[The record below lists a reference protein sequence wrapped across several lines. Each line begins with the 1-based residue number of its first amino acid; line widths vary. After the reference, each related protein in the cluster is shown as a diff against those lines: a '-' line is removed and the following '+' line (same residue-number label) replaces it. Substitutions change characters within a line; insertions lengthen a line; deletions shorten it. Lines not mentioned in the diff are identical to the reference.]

1 MLLLIEKMTD
11 DMQLRGFS
19 PKTIYAYT
27 AHARRFEEH
36 FGKHPARM
44 GEKQVRQY
52 LLHVISQGIS
62 SSYANGCYSA
72 LRFLYETSLG
82 KDWNMKNI
90 PRSKKQC
97 KLPVVLS
104 LQEVL
109 SIFHA
114 VSNLKHKAILTTT
127 YDAGLRVSETANLLV
142 SDIDSSRMSIF
153 IRQGKGQRD
162 RYSLLS
168 QANLVL
174 LREYWRQY
182 KPSSFLF
189 PGSSPDKPI
198 STRTIQQVFYDAR
211 KNANIDKPAS
221 VHSLRH
227 SFATHL
233 LEAGTDLFRIQ
244 QLLGHFNLETTSK
257 YLHMVQ
263 GKVLQVKSPLALLED
278 NSDVW

>member
-1 MLLLIEKMTD
+1 MYQLIEKMTD
-11 DMQLRGFS
+11 DMQLRSYS
-19 PKTIYAYT
+19 PKTIYAYIS
-27 AHARRFEEH
+27 HVKRFEKH
-36 FGKHPARM
+36 FEKHPARL
-44 GEKQVRQY
+44 GEKQIRQY

-82 KDWNMKNI
+82 MDWNMKNI
-90 PRSKKQC
+90 PRSKKQS

-104 LQEVL
+104 LQEVS
-109 SIFHA
+109 SIFDA
-114 VSNLKHKAILTTT
+114 VSNLKHKAILMTT
-127 YDAGLRVSETANLLV
+127 YDAGLRVSETANLLI

-153 IRQGKGQRD
+153 VRQGKGQRD

-168 QANLVL
+168 QPNLLL

-182 KPSSFLF
+182 KPSSYLF
-189 PGSSPDKPI
+189 PGISSDTPI
-198 STRTIQQVFYDAR
+198 SIRTIQQVFYDAR
-211 KNANIDKPAS
+211 KKACIDKPAS

-244 QLLGHFNLETTSK
+244 QLLGHFNLGTTSR

-263 GKVLQVKSPLALLED
+263 GKVLQVKSPLGLLED
-278 NSDVW
+278 YKHV

>member
-1 MLLLIEKMTD
+1 MYQLIEKMTD
-11 DMQLRGFS
+11 DMQLRGYS
-19 PKTIYAYT
+19 PKTISAYT
-27 AHARRFEEH
+27 SHVKRFEEH
-36 FGKHPARM
+36 FGTHPACL
-44 GEKQVRQY
+44 GETQIRQY

-82 KDWNMKNI
+82 MDWNMKNI
-90 PRSKKQC
+90 PRSKKQS

-109 SIFHA
+109 SIFDA
-114 VSNLKHKAILTTT
+114 VSNLKHKAILMTT
-127 YDAGLRVSETANLLV
+127 YDAGLRVSETANLLI

-153 IRQGKGQRD
+153 VRQGKGQRD

-168 QANLVL
+168 QPNLLL

-182 KPSSFLF
+182 KPSSYLF
-189 PGSSPDKPI
+189 PGISSDTPI

-211 KNANIDKPAS
+211 KKACINKPAS

-244 QLLGHFNLETTSK
+244 QLLGHFNLGTTSK

-263 GKVLQVKSPLALLED
+263 TKVLQVRSPLDLLED
-278 NSDVW
+278 YKHV

>member
-1 MLLLIEKMTD
+1 MYQLIEKMTD
-11 DMQLRGFS
+11 DMQLRGYS
-19 PKTIYAYT
+19 PKTIYAYIS
-27 AHARRFEEH
+27 HVKRFEQH
-36 FGKHPARM
+36 FGNHPACL
-44 GEKQVRQY
+44 GETQIRQY

-72 LRFLYETSLG
+72 LRFLFETSLG
-82 KDWNMKNI
+82 MDWNMKNI
-90 PRSKKQC
+90 PRSKKQS

-104 LQEVL
+104 VQEVS
-109 SIFHA
+109 SIFDA
-114 VSNLKHKAILTTT
+114 VSNIKHKAILMTT
-127 YDAGLRVSETANLLV
+127 YDAGLRVSETANLLI

-153 IRQGKGQRD
+153 VRQGKRQRD

-168 QANLVL
+168 QPNLLL

-182 KPSSFLF
+182 KPSSYLF
-189 PGSSPDKPI
+189 PGISPDTPI
-198 STRTIQQVFYDAR
+198 STRTIQQVFCDAR
-211 KNANIDKPAS
+211 KKACIDKPAS

-244 QLLGHFNLETTSK
+244 QLLGHFNLGTTSK

-263 GKVLQVKSPLALLED
+263 GKILQVRSPLDLLED
-278 NSDVW
+278 NKHV

>member
-1 MLLLIEKMTD
+1 MNQLIEKMTD

-27 AHARRFEEH
+27 SHVKRFEEH
-36 FGKHPARM
+36 FEKHPARM

-72 LRFLYETSLG
+72 LRFLYETTLS

-90 PRSKKQC
+90 PRSKKQS
-97 KLPVVLS
+97 KLPIVLS

-109 SIFHA
+109 SIFNA
-114 VSNLKHKAILTTT
+114 VSNLKHKAMLMTT
-127 YDAGLRVSETANLLV
+127 YDAGLRVSETSNLLV

-153 IRQGKGQRD
+153 VRQGKGQRD

-168 QANLVL
+168 QTNLLV

-182 KPSSFLF
+182 RPSSYLF
-189 PGSSPDKPI
+189 PGASPDTPI

-211 KNANIDKPAS
+211 NKAGIDKPAS

-263 GKVLQVKSPLALLED
+263 GKVLQVKSPLDLLED
-278 NSDVW
+278 DKDV

>member
-1 MLLLIEKMTD
+1 MYQLIEKMTG

-27 AHARRFEEH
+27 SHVRRFEKH
-36 FGKHPARM
+36 FEKHPALM
-44 GEKQVRQY
+44 GEAQIRQF

-72 LRFLYETSLG
+72 LRFLYETTLG

-90 PRSKKQC
+90 PRSKKQS

-104 LQEVL
+104 PKEVL
-109 SIFHA
+109 SIFDS
-114 VSNLKHKAILTTT
+114 VSNLKHKTILMTT
-127 YDAGLRVSETANLLV
+127 YAAGLRVSETANLLL

-174 LREYWRQY
+174 LREYWHQY
-182 KPSSFLF
+182 KPSSYLF
-189 PGSSPDKPI
+189 PGASPYMPI

-211 KNANIDKPAS
+211 KKANIDKPAS

-257 YLHMVQ
+257 YLHMVH
-263 GKVLQVKSPLALLED
+263 GKVLQVKSPLDLLED
-278 NSDVW
+278 NSDV

>member
-1 MLLLIEKMTD
+1 
-11 DMQLRGFS
+11 
-19 PKTIYAYT
+19 
-27 AHARRFEEH
+27 
-36 FGKHPARM
+36 
-44 GEKQVRQY
+44 
-52 LLHVISQGIS
+52 
-62 SSYANGCYSA
+62 
-72 LRFLYETSLG
+72 
-82 KDWNMKNI
+82 MKNI
-90 PRSKKQC
+90 PRSKKQS
-97 KLPVVLS
+97 KLPIVLS

-109 SIFHA
+109 SIFNA
-114 VSNLKHKAILTTT
+114 VSNLKHKAMLMIT

-153 IRQGKGQRD
+153 VRQGKGQRD

-168 QANLVL
+168 QANLLV

-182 KPSSFLF
+182 RPSSYLF
-189 PGSSPDKPI
+189 PGASPDTPI

-211 KNANIDKPAS
+211 NKAGIDKPNA

-244 QLLGHFNLETTSK
+244 QLLGHFSLETTSK

-263 GKVLQVKSPLALLED
+263 GKVLQVKSPLDLLED
-278 NSDVW
+278 DKDV

>member
-1 MLLLIEKMTD
+1 MNQLIKKMTN

-27 AHARRFEEH
+27 SHVKRFEQYFQES
-36 FGKHPARM
+36 PSCM
-44 GEKQVRQY
+44 GEKQIRQY
-52 LLHVISQGIS
+52 LLYVISQGIS

-72 LRFLYETSLG
+72 LRFLYETTLSM
-82 KDWNMKNI
+82 DWNMKNI

-104 LQEVL
+104 RQEVL
-109 SIFHA
+109 SIFDA
-114 VSNLKHKAILTTT
+114 VSNLKHKAILMTT
-127 YDAGLRVSETANLLV
+127 YDAGLRVSETANLLL

-153 IRQGKGQRD
+153 VRQGKGQRD

-168 QANLVL
+168 ETNLLL
-174 LREYWRQY
+174 LREYWLQY
-182 KPSSFLF
+182 KPSSYLF
-189 PGSSPDKPI
+189 PGSSPEKPI
-198 STRTIQQVFYDAR
+198 SCRTIQQVFYDAR
-211 KNANIDKPAS
+211 KKAGIQKKAS

-227 SFATHL
+227 SFASHL

-244 QLLGHFNLETTSK
+244 QLLGHFNLETTSR

-263 GKVLQVKSPLALLED
+263 PKILQVKSPLDPLED
-278 NSDVW
+278 SKDA

>member
-1 MLLLIEKMTD
+1 MYQLIEKMID

-27 AHARRFEEH
+27 SHIKRFEEH

-52 LLHVISQGIS
+52 LLYVISQGIS

-72 LRFLYETSLG
+72 LRFLYETTLG
-82 KDWNMKNI
+82 KEWSMKHI
-90 PRSKKQC
+90 PRSKKQS

-104 LQEVL
+104 CQEVL
-109 SIFHA
+109 SIFDTIT
-114 VSNLKHKAILTTT
+114 NLKHKAILMTT
-127 YDAGLRVSETANLLV
+127 YDAGLRVSETANLLL

-168 QANLVL
+168 QANLLL

-182 KPSSFLF
+182 KPSPYLF
-189 PGSSPDKPI
+189 PGVSPDKPI
-198 STRTIQQVFYDAR
+198 SCRTIQQVFYDAR
-211 KNANIDKPAS
+211 RKAGIDKPAS

-244 QLLGHFNLETTSK
+244 QLLGHFNLDTTSK

-263 GKVLQVKSPLALLED
+263 GKVLQVKSPLDLLED
-278 NSDVW
+278 NRDA

>member
-1 MLLLIEKMTD
+1 MNQLIEKMND

-27 AHARRFEEH
+27 SHVKRFEQY
-36 FGKHPARM
+36 FKASPSCM
-44 GEKQVRQY
+44 DEKQVRQY
-52 LLHVISQGIS
+52 LLYVISQGVS

-72 LRFLYETSLG
+72 LHFFYETTLG
-82 KDWNMKNI
+82 QGWNMKNI
-90 PRSKKQC
+90 PRSKKQS

-104 LQEVL
+104 PQEVL
-109 SIFHA
+109 SIFDA
-114 VSNLKHKAILTTT
+114 VSNLKHKAILMTT
-127 YDAGLRVSETANLLV
+127 YDAGLRVSETANLLL

-153 IRQGKGQRD
+153 VRQGKGQRD

-168 QANLVL
+168 QSNLLL

-182 KPSSFLF
+182 KPSLYLF
-189 PGSSPDKPI
+189 PGSSPEKPI
-198 STRTIQQVFYDAR
+198 SCRTIQQVFYDAR
-211 KNANIDKPAS
+211 IKAGIQKKAS

-227 SFATHL
+227 SFASHL

-244 QLLGHFNLETTSK
+244 QLLGHFNLETTSR

-263 GKVLQVKSPLALLED
+263 PKVLQVKSPLDLLEVNKD
-278 NSDVW
+278 A